1 MASPFSTEQ
10 KNIAGYTFKEVQ
22 GNTNGQFTTEPQ
34 TVTYVY
40 SKNPIATGTV
50 TIKYVDTNGKSISDE
65 IIKSGNIGNS
75 YTSEQKKISG
85 YNFKEVQGITEGQF
99 TNDPQTV
106 IYIYTKN
113 PTPQVIK
120 TSEIPSKTLAVNTLP
135 KEALSQPL
143 S

>member
-1 MASPFSTEQ
+1 MDTNRKSISDEIIKCGNVASPFSTEQ

-85 YNFKEVQGITEGQF
+85 YNFKEV
-99 TNDPQTV
+99 
-106 IYIYTKN
+106 
-113 PTPQVIK
+113 
-120 TSEIPSKTLAVNTLP
+120 
-135 KEALSQPL
+135 
-143 S
+143 